1 MKEFWIYLKELSQQF
16 TSNHEQEA
24 NRVATKRKN
33 PHENPVRE
41 VMDVISHCLLVCQA
55 EVQEVMNEFTQP

>member
-1 MKEFWIYLKELSQQF
+1 MKEFWIYLKESPQQF

-24 NRVATKRKN
+24 KTVATKSKN

-41 VMDVISHCLLVCQA
+41 VMD
-55 EVQEVMNEFTQP
+55 EFTQLDGIRRGYRN